1 MVLAVYDFDRF
12 GKHDII
18 GKIEIPMN
26 SIDLGQVYEATKELE
41 AADKVWTKRLHNE
54 LINQNKQDSEKLGD
68 ICFSLRYVP
77 TSGKFN
83 VVILE
88 AKNLKKMDAC
98 GLSDPYVKINLMMNG
113 KRLKKKKTT
122 VKKNTLSPY
131 YNESFRYENKSVTR

>member
-1 MVLAVYDFDRF
+1 VI
-12 GKHDII
+12 K
-18 GKIEIPMN
+18 
-26 SIDLGQVYEATKELE
+26 
-41 AADKVWTKRLHNE
+41 
-54 LINQNKQDSEKLGD
+54 DSEKLGD

-77 TSGKFN
+77 TSGKFS

-131 YNESFRYENKSVTR
+131 YNESFRWNFFVTEISIDQLFIQFWSSVRADTKGSSGNNCTRLRSSWFKWSNWQGCCWLWR